1 MRICLIG
8 KYPPIQGGVSARTY
22 RLAHG
27 LAARGHAVHVVTNAA
42 EVEDQYRIQL
52 RPEDRTRLGGHYG
65 PGTVRIHQTLADH
78 YGQWHVPWHNP
89 YATKLA
95 GLAIETIK
103 EHDLECVVSW
113 YLEPYGVAGHL
124 AASLTGRPH
133 VINTAGSD
141 VGRLWHQPG
150 MRSLYDGIFR
160 AADVVIG
167 VRGLPKALAEIGVP
181 RSRMM
186 PNDGHFVPLDEFAPD
201 GPALEVAPASTAPT
215 IGVFGKLGRFKGVLP
230 LVRAIRNCLDR
241 GVPVRLA
248 AMVQGEAPEEEA
260 FASLVEELD
269 LRDHVIRIPFMPH
282 WRVPEFLRGCD
293 VACCLEQDFPITA
306 HNPVIA
312 LEVMATGTAVLL
324 SHEIA
329 AKQPER
335 QRLAHGYNCW
345 IVRDTNDHEEIAE
358 CLALALAEP
367 FRAEVGRRGRLFVE
381 HVQAQC
387 RFPQAFEAAIHRAVH
402 PDASGAEAED
412 VVEASPSDGLPPLL
426 AAIRRKLEQADSPP
440 AELSD
445 LSRVADQ
452 LLSACDE
459 ASVSCDGSLFRLDT
473 RCPAWSDEAA
483 AGCRPSLVPGA
494 RAELYARDPIAMLTE
509 DPSSDATAETLVIVL
524 PYAQPQAIKLFTLT
538 ARAAAFVIA
547 CDGTRSIAD
556 VGSRVGWDSPGPA
569 RALAE
574 ELSALGVLALNAP
587 HPTGLA
593 MAD

>member
-1 MRICLIG
+1 
-8 KYPPIQGGVSARTY
+8 
-22 RLAHG
+22 
-27 LAARGHAVHVVTNAA
+27 VVTNAA

-52 RPEDRTRLGGHYG
+52 RSEDRKRLGGHYD
-65 PGTVRIHQTLADH
+65 PGTVRIHQTLADP

-95 GLAIETIK
+95 GLAIEVIK

-124 AASLTGRPH
+124 AASLTDRPH

-141 VGRLWHQPG
+141 VGRLWHQPA
-150 MRSLYDGIFR
+150 MRWLYDEIFL

-167 VRGLPKALAEIGVP
+167 GRGLSKALAELGVP
-181 RSRMM
+181 LSRIM
-186 PNDGHFVPLDEFAPD
+186 PNDAHFVPLDEFAPD
-201 GPALEVAPASTAPT
+201 GPALEVAPASTART

-230 LVRAIRNCLDR
+230 LVRAVRNCLDR
-241 GVPVRLA
+241 GMSVRLA
-248 AMVQGEAPEEEA
+248 AMIQGEAPDEEA
-260 FASLVEELD
+260 FTSLVEELD
-269 LRDHVIRIPFMPH
+269 LRAHVLRIPFVPH

-312 LEVMATGTAVLL
+312 LEVMATGTTVLL

-358 CLALALAEP
+358 CLARALAEP
-367 FRAEVGRRGRLFVE
+367 LRAEVGRRGRLFVE
-381 HVQAQC
+381 HVQSEC

-402 PDASGAEAED
+402 ADASGAED
-412 VVEASPSDGLPPLL
+412 VAEASPSDGLAPLL
-426 AAIRRKLEQADSPP
+426 TAIHRKIEQADSPP
-440 AELSD
+440 SELSD
-445 LSRVADQ
+445 LSRVANQ
-452 LLSACDE
+452 LLSARDE
-459 ASVSCDGSLFRLDT
+459 ASVNREGSLFRLDT
-473 RCPAWSDEAA
+473 ECPAWSDEAA
-483 AGCRPSLVPGA
+483 AVCRPTLVAGA

-509 DPSSDATAETLVIVL
+509 DPSAGAAAETLVIVL

-538 ARAAAFVIA
+538 ARAAAFVVA
-547 CDGTRSIAD
+547 CDGKRSIAD
-556 VGSRVGWDSPGPA
+556 VAARVGWDSPAPA

-574 ELSALGVLALNAP
+574 ELFALGILALDP
-587 HPTGLA
+587 SRPGERP
-593 MAD
+593 